1 MKVANWKQ
9 RTLVFFIDYGILF
22 IALFVLSMFF
32 NDDQF
37 KLAFV
42 DLWNEIKSFKL
53 DGEDI
58 ILFFERLSTL
68 TALFFTIGALIIF
81 FLYFILLP
89 IIWEKQTIGRWVAKV
104 KVVKLNGSHLSFG
117 TLLIREFLGKIFL
130 GFMTFGITWL
140 VSIIMMELATVKRT
154 IHDRMANTL
163 MVNIDS
169 VVEVEEEKE

>member
-1 MKVANWKQ
+1 M
-9 RTLVFFIDYGILF
+9 
-22 IALFVLSMFF
+22 
-32 NDDQF
+32 
-37 KLAFV
+37 
-42 DLWNEIKSFKL
+42 NE
-53 DGEDI
+53 
-58 ILFFERLSTL
+58 
-68 TALFFTIGALIIF
+68 
-81 FLYFILLP
+81 
-89 IIWEKQTIGRWVAKV
+89 
-104 KVVKLNGSHLSFG
+104 SHLSFG